1 MFNNKNIKN
10 IVANL
15 AGKFWSIF
23 ANLAVVPI
31 YLKFIDLND
40 YGLIALYT
48 SIILTVNIADAG
60 LSPSFARDVA
70 RANHLSKMGNALRT
84 LELTYFTIL
93 LIISTM
99 AYVFSDSAVKLL
111 TFSINYSDDNNKLMF
126 LFMMISA
133 CFQLCTVVYRAGFMG
148 IEKHVKANVFTI
160 IYSVLRLIVPIGIF
174 FITTDLVIFFAY
186 QMILSILYFVLIRLS
201 FWQEIGNRKEYEFD
215 LSYLIKIKRFAGGLF
230 VVSIISAIT
239 MQLDKFMISHFIGM
253 ESLSI
258 YSISSSVALLLY
270 SVCLPVVSTFYPR
283 ITKLCE
289 NNKHQEMRKIYTY
302 LNILISFVSI
312 SLLLTLYYYSYQII
326 FLWTQD
332 VKLAKET
339 SKIIPIMSV
348 GAFFLCMQLLPYHL
362 GLANGYN
369 KANVILGFVFVFLTP
384 MVLYYSIPLYGVL
397 APAYNW
403 LFVNLIYFLALTLV
417 IGLKFEGAQL
427 FFTKIASSIMII
439 TIMIFSFEMTNYFMF
454 DFNWMLKVIISTLI
468 GLFFIFIIYIIG
480 SKYAFV
486 YRYSN

>member
-1 MFNNKNIKN
+1 MFDKKNIKN
-10 IVANL
+10 ILANL
-15 AGKFWSIF
+15 TGKFWAIF

-31 YLKFIDLND
+31 YLQFIDLND

-48 SIILTVNIADAG
+48 TIILTVNIADAG
-60 LSPSFARDVA
+60 LSPSFARDMA
-70 RANHLSKMGNALRT
+70 RANHISEMGNALKT
-84 LELTYFTIL
+84 LELAYFMIL
-93 LIISTM
+93 MIIS
-99 AYVFSDSAVKLL
+99 AIACLLSDSAVNLL
-111 TFSINYSDDNNKLMF
+111 NFSDSYSSENNRLMF
-126 LFMMISA
+126 TIMVISA

-148 IEKHVKANVFTI
+148 MEKHVKANVFTI

-174 FITTDLVIFFAY
+174 CITTDLVIFFAY
-186 QMILSILYFVLIRLS
+186 QMFLSILYLVLIRLS
-201 FWQEIGNRKEYEFD
+201 FWQEVGNRKEYNFD
-215 LSYLIKIKRFAGGLF
+215 LSYLLEIKRFAGGLF
-230 VVSIISAIT
+230 VVSIISTIT

-253 ESLSI
+253 ESLSV

-270 SVCLPVVSTFYPR
+270 SVCLPIVTTFYPR

-312 SLLLTLYYYSYQII
+312 SLLLTLYYYSYQVI

-332 VKLAKET
+332 IKLAKET
-339 SKIIPIMSV
+339 SKIIPIMSA

-369 KANVILGFVFVFLTP
+369 KANVILGFVFIFLTP

-417 IGLKFEGAQL
+417 IGLKFEGVRL
-427 FFTKIASSIMII
+427 FFIKTVSSIVII
-439 TIMIFSFEMTNYFMF
+439 TIMIFSFEMTNYMF

-480 SKYAFV
+480 SKYAFI